1 MNKLTEF
8 SMKNITAVIIITL
21 LLLGGGIYTASTLK
35 VESFPDISFPVVLI
49 NTQYTAP
56 PMDVLDDITKPLE
69 KSISSL
75 DGIKNMTSTSSDNF
89 STIVLELENDK
100 KPDDVKKDVESLI
113 ANVNLPGSSEKPKVQ
128 TLGFAS
134 EPVYYISVYGT
145 NGMSQQ
151 DLDKVYKDVILPGY
165 ESIKGIDHVDS
176 IGNQEAVLTMKM
188 DANALNNYGLSPD
201 QVSSNIKAAILTSPA
216 GSVDFNGNTQMVR
229 VKTDLNSVY
238 NLENMKITTAS
249 GDTLLLKQL
258 VRIEAINE
266 ATFRSRLNS
275 QPAIGVNLFKTKNA
289 NAVEFGEAADKLM
302 AAWKIQYPNITFHT
316 VYNSAVDIKHSINGM
331 VQEGALGAI
340 LASIMI
346 LLFLRNVR
354 MTIIVLVSIPLSII
368 VTLLFMGPLD
378 ISLNIMTL
386 GGMAIA
392 IGRVVDDS
400 IVVIENIYSQLEK
413 AEQRNESVIR
423 LATAQVASAITSST
437 ITTVGVFGPIAFVSG
452 VLGEVFRPFAITLG
466 VALISSLIVALTVIP
481 MMAKLMVMNS
491 KIKTHDEAESLGV
504 FSRIYKKLLIWSLA
518 NSWKTLAVAFLL
530 FITTIVSVTPYL
542 STSFMPES
550 DSDKLMTFSIKMP
563 RETTIESMDAKV
575 KEIEAMIL
583 ESKDAKGEPTFE
595 YFESL
600 IGYNMGMGG
609 PGGSATDRIAYRSSF
624 FAAAGANSNAK
635 EVAKDF
641 KAKILYTLPQGS
653 EVEGSVLS
661 AGGPPSSDTDFSYA
675 LKGDDLNSLKA
686 AAEIVKAKMKEF
698 PELIEVKDTLSESK
712 TEIEVNVDQN
722 KARLYGLSSAQITNT
737 VRGWLIEE
745 NIGDLKFDNT
755 TFKTKIMLDNSF
767 KNSVEKIGRFPIKT
781 AMGVTVNLNEV
792 AKIRQIDAAVAINR
806 ESEEQ
811 IVKVNAKIDSADKG
825 GISAKIS
832 EALKTVELPSDVR
845 AEVKGVTDDIETSF
859 QQMFVAMGA
868 SIFIVYLV
876 MVLAFGNAS
885 APLAILFSLP
895 LAAIGG
901 LLGLFVTNESVNIT
915 SLIGFLMLIGVVVT
929 NAIVLVDRV
938 QQLRESGHTVYDSLI
953 EAGTTRLRPI
963 IMTAGATILALLP
976 LGLGFSK
983 GTIISK
989 GLAVVVIGGLS
1000 TSTLLTLLIVPIV
1013 YAMIARSNDRFAR
1026 WFKKKEPIVIETNKA
1041 QSITN

>member
-21 LLLGGGIYTASTLK
+21 LLLGGGIYTATTLK

-69 KSISSL
+69 KAISSL
-75 DGIKNMTSTSSDNF
+75 DGIKNLTSTSSDNF
-89 STIVLELENDK
+89 SSIVIELEQDK

-113 ANVNLPGSSEKPKVQ
+113 SNVILPQSSEKPKVQ

-188 DANALNNYGLSPD
+188 DANAISNYGLSPD
-201 QVSSNIKAAILTSPA
+201 QVSSSIKAALQTSPA

-238 NLENMKITTAS
+238 NLENMKITTPS
-249 GDTLLLKQL
+249 GTTLLLKEL
-258 VRIEAINE
+258 AKIEAINE
-266 ATFRSRLNS
+266 ATFLSRLNG

-289 NAVEFGEAADKLM
+289 NAVEFGAAADKLM
-302 AAWKIQYPNITFHT
+302 DGWKTQYPNIVFHT
-316 VYNSAVDIKHSINGM
+316 IYNSAVDIKHSINGM
-331 VQEGALGAI
+331 VQEGALGAV
-340 LASIMI
+340 LASLMI

-354 MTIIVLVSIPLSII
+354 MTLIVLVSIPLSII
-368 VTLLFMGPLD
+368 VTLLFMGPLG

-400 IVVIENIYSQLEK
+400 IVVIENIYSELEK
-413 AEQRNESVIR
+413 AQQRNESVIKI
-423 LATAQVASAITSST
+423 ATAQVASAITSST

-452 VLGEVFRPFAITLG
+452 VLGEVFRPFAITLA
-466 VALISSLIVALTVIP
+466 VALMSSLIVALTIIP
-481 MMAKLMVMNS
+481 MLAKLLVMNS
-491 KIKTHDEAESLGV
+491 KIKTHDEADSLGA
-504 FSRIYKKLLIWSLA
+504 FSRLYKKTLIWSLG
-518 NSWKTLAVAFLL
+518 NSWKTLLLAFIL
-530 FITTIVSVTPYL
+530 FIVTIVSTVPYL

-550 DSDKLMTFSIKMP
+550 DSEKLMQFSIKMP
-563 RETTIESMDAKV
+563 RETTIETMDAKV
-575 KEIEAMIL
+575 KEIEAMVR
-583 ESKDAKGEPTFE
+583 ESKDSKGEPTFD

-600 IGYNMGMGG
+600 IGYNNG
-609 PGGSATDRIAYRSSF
+609 TDRIAYRSSF
-624 FAAAGANSNAK
+624 FASASKASNAK
-635 EVAKDF
+635 DVVKEF
-641 KAKILYTLPQGS
+641 KEKILYTLPKGS
-653 EVEGSVLS
+653 EVDGSALS

-675 LKGDDLNSLKA
+675 LKGDDLKSLQVA
-686 AAEIVKAKMKEF
+686 SESVKAKMREF
-698 PELIEVKDTLSESK
+698 PELIEIKDTLSESK
-712 TEIEVNVDQN
+712 TEVEINVDQN

-745 NIGDLKFDNT
+745 KIGDLKFDNT
-755 TFKTKIMLDNSF
+755 TFKTKIMLDKSF
-767 KNSVEKIGRFPIKT
+767 KNSVDKIGSFPIKT
-781 AMGVTVNLNEV
+781 TTGVTVNLNEI
-792 AKIRQIDAAVAINR
+792 AKIRQIDAPVAITR
-806 ESEEQ
+806 EKEEQ
-811 IVKVNAKIDSADKG
+811 IVKVNAKIDSPDKG

-845 AEVKGVTDDIETSF
+845 TEVKGVTDDIETSF
-859 QQMFVAMGA
+859 QQMFIAMGA

-885 APLAILFSLP
+885 APLAILVSLP

-901 LLGLFVTNESVNIT
+901 LLGLFVTHESVNIT

-938 QQLRESGHTVYDSLI
+938 QQLRESGHSVRDSLV

-963 IMTAGATILALLP
+963 IMTAGATILALMP
-976 LGLGFSK
+976 LGVGLSK

-989 GLAVVVIGGLS
+989 GLAVVVIGGLT

-1013 YAMIARSNDRFAR
+1013 YAMLARFNDRMAR
-1026 WFKKKEPIVIETNKA
+1026 WFKKKDHDADDTQVKTA
-1041 QSITN
+1041 SITH

>member
-1 MNKLTEF
+1 MNRLTEF

-21 LLLGGGIYTASTLK
+21 LLLGGGIFTATTLK

-49 NTQYTAP
+49 NTQYTAS

-75 DGIKNMTSTSSDNF
+75 EGIKNMTSTSSDNF
-89 STIVLELENDK
+89 SSIVLELEQDK

-113 ANVNLPGSSEKPKVQ
+113 ANVKLPTTSEKPKVQ

-188 DANALNNYGLSPD
+188 DANALSNYGLSPD
-201 QVSSNIKAAILTSPA
+201 QVSTSIKSAIQTSPA

-229 VKTDLNSVY
+229 VKTDLNSIY
-238 NLENMKITTAS
+238 NLENMKITTAA

-258 VRIEAINE
+258 VRVEAINE
-266 ATFRSRLNS
+266 ATFLSRLNG

-289 NAVEFGEAADKLM
+289 NAVEFGDEADKLM
-302 AAWKIQYPNITFHT
+302 AGWKTQYPNIIFHT
-316 VYNSAVDIKHSINGM
+316 IYNSAVDIKHSINGM

-340 LASIMI
+340 LASLMI

-354 MTIIVLVSIPLSII
+354 MTVIVLVSIPLSII
-368 VTLLFMGPLD
+368 VTLLFMGPLG

-400 IVVIENIYSQLEK
+400 IVVIENIYSELEK
-413 AEQRNESVIR
+413 AQQRNESVIK

-466 VALISSLIVALTVIP
+466 VALLSSLIVALTIIP
-481 MMAKLMVMNS
+481 MLAKLMVMNS
-491 KIKTHDEAESLGV
+491 KVKVHDEADSLGV
-504 FSRIYKKLLIWSLA
+504 FSKVYKKTLIWSLN
-518 NSWKTLAVAFLL
+518 NSWKTLLVAFIL
-530 FITTIVSVTPYL
+530 FIITIASTVPYL

-550 DSDKLMTFSIKMP
+550 ESDKLMQFSIKMP
-563 RETTIESMDAKV
+563 RETTIETMDAKV
-575 KEIEAMIL
+575 KEIEAMVR
-583 ESKDAKGEPTFE
+583 ESKDVKGQPTFD

-600 IGYNMGMGG
+600 IGYNNG
-609 PGGSATDRIAYRSSF
+609 TDRIAYRSSF
-624 FAAAGANSNAK
+624 FASASEASNAK
-635 EVAKDF
+635 EVVKEF
-641 KAKILYTLPQGS
+641 KNKFLYTLPKGS
-653 EVEGSVLS
+653 EVEGSVLA

-686 AAEIVKAKMKEF
+686 AAEIVKAKMREF
-698 PELIEVKDTLSESK
+698 PELIEIKDTLSESK
-712 TEIEVNVDQN
+712 TEVEINVDQN

-737 VRGWLIEE
+737 VRGWLAEE
-745 NIGDLKFDNT
+745 AIGDLKFDNT
-755 TFKTKIMLDNSF
+755 TFETKIMLDKSF
-767 KNSVEKIGRFPIKT
+767 KNSVDKIGQFPIRT
-781 AMGVTVNLNEV
+781 ASGLTVNLNEV
-792 AKIRQIDAAVAINR
+792 AKVRQIDAAVAITR

-811 IVKVNAKIDSADKG
+811 IVKVNAKIDSPDKG

-832 EALKTVELPSDVR
+832 EALKTIELPSDVR
-845 AEVKGVTDDIETSF
+845 TEVKGVTDDIETSF
-859 QQMFVAMGA
+859 QQMFIAMGA

-885 APLAILFSLP
+885 APLAILCSLP

-901 LLGLFVTNESVNIT
+901 LLGLFVTHESVNIT

-938 QQLRESGHTVYDSLI
+938 QQLRESGHTVRDSLV

-963 IMTAGATILALLP
+963 IMTAGATILALTP
-976 LGLGFSK
+976 LGIGLSK

-989 GLAVVVIGGLS
+989 GLAVVVIGGLT

-1013 YAMIARSNDRFAR
+1013 YAIIARLNDRMAR
-1026 WFKKKEPIVIETNKA
+1026 WFKKQEPTAIDPQVKT
-1041 QSITN
+1041 SITH